1 MCSVKKEMSPR
12 SVIIVLLLS
21 LFATFTFAKPGY
33 HLIET
38 EDGEGGA
45 ELDNDEKESVD
56 PDDGEKKVEVHHVVE
71 EDGEIVGERTDQL
84 DPDDPKL
91 KHHKGGKITYEDS
104 DESVDPDNGEKVVKV
119 THLVEVDGEFR
130 GESFSHLDPDDPK
143 VKRYMGKHY
152 MGGNNENDPSDE
164 DISNPDDRDGKDG
177 NSQVPQPIPG
187 PTQPTPGPTQPTPKP
202 VEESDKDGNDYGM
215 NMAQWPGTGGRG
227 KINWG
232 TGTGTG
238 GWQGSWF

>member
-1 MCSVKKEMSPR
+1 MPPR
-12 SVIIVLLLS
+12 SVLLLLLLS
-21 LFATFTFAKPGY
+21 LFATFTFAKPAW

-38 EDGEGGA
+38 EDGEGDA
-45 ELDNDEKESVD
+45 ELDNQE
-56 PDDGEKKVEVHHVVE
+56 
-71 EDGEIVGERTDQL
+71 
-84 DPDDPKL
+84 
-91 KHHKGGKITYEDS
+91 
-104 DESVDPDNGEKVVKV
+104 
-119 THLVEVDGEFR
+119 
-130 GESFSHLDPDDPK
+130 
-143 VKRYMGKHY
+143 
-152 MGGNNENDPSDE
+152 NEPSDE
-164 DISNPDDRDGKDG
+164 NISDPDDRDGKDG

-238 GWQGSWF
+238 GWQGSWFK